1 MTPAD
6 YTEALRTIADPA
18 YAAFQS
24 ALIPN
29 MERERV
35 LGVRMPALRAL
46 AKRLSSDD
54 GKADFYASLPHT
66 YYDEDNLH
74 GCLIAGERDFE
85 RVIGLLDAFLPYID
99 NWATCDML
107 SPVAFRHREAALLP
121 HIRRWMASPHVYTCR
136 FGILNLMRYYLDG
149 AFREEYLT
157 WVAAI
162 PTEEYYL
169 ETVVAWYFATA
180 LAKQYETVL
189 PYIAERRL
197 APGAHRRA
205 IRKACESYRLTEKQK
220 NELRKLR

>member
-1 MTPAD
+1 
-6 YTEALRTIADPA
+6 
-18 YAAFQS
+18 
-24 ALIPN
+24 
-29 MERERV
+29 
-35 LGVRMPALRAL
+35 
-46 AKRLSSDD
+46 
-54 GKADFYASLPHT
+54 
-66 YYDEDNLH
+66 
-74 GCLIAGERDFE
+74 
-85 RVIGLLDAFLPYID
+85 
-99 NWATCDML
+99 ML

-169 ETVVAWYFATA
+169 ETMVAWYFATA

-220 NELRKLR
+220 DELRKLR